1 MEAREDCVK
10 MVRLPSPLYI
20 GFWDKRWWLVDEYDP
35 SSCSTGRH
43 WCIDIF
49 DTDRSGSINFME
61 FEGLYRYIKVGLLL
75 HRWGICWLYPPS
87 RSLRLLYL
95 YILNSNT
102 SILVVSPFSSLHFI
116 RILPPLAFSLPTT
129 GLARYL
135 PPFRQRRLRNNRSKR
150 ITRRSARIRILIT
163 SRDGQKARKTIRT
176 TPTTWS
182 WTSEKG
188 N

>member
-10 MVRLPSPLYI
+10 MVRLPSPLDIVFETRADDQLMSMILHHAVLGGTDVQIYSI
-20 GFWDKRWWLVDEYDP
+20 RIVVGA
-35 SSCSTGRH
+35 STLWSLRD
-43 WCIDIF
+43 CIDTSRLVF
-49 DTDRSGSINFME
+49 YCTDGGFADHSS
-61 FEGLYRYIKVGLLL
+61 LLETESL
-75 HRWGICWLYPPS
+75 HTLHPFC
-87 RSLRLLYL
+87 
-95 YILNSNT
+95 ILNSNT

-135 PPFRQRRLRNNRSKR
+135 PPFRQRRLRNYRSKR

-182 WTSEKG
+182 
-188 N
+188 